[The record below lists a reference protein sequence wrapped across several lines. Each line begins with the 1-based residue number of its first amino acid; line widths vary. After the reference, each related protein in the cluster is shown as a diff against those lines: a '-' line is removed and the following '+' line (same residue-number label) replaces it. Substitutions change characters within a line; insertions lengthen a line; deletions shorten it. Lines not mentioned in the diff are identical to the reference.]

1 MYVKPLVSFNGLFSN
16 MANWVLKISMF
27 LLGIFLSTF
36 LIAQKIDESDTHA
49 MMEANFL
56 FQFANNSNWP
66 TSMKNG
72 SFKICVV
79 GNHAVYEHL
88 QLKYGHQTVGKQPIE
103 IIEANMQSKFDNVHL
118 VFIDKSK
125 KPEWNTYVKT
135 LKNKSTLL
143 VSNWDGAL
151 NNGAHINFK
160 LINGS
165 VRYEMNELAMNDDQ
179 IQAGLKI
186 IQWKVNQ

>member
-1 MYVKPLVSFNGLFSN
+1 
-16 MANWVLKISMF
+16 MAKWILKISMI
-27 LLGIFLSTF
+27 LLGTFLST
-36 LIAQKIDESDTHA
+36 LIFAQKIDESDTHA

-66 TSMKNG
+66 SNMKNG
-72 SFKICVV
+72 SFKICII

-88 QLKYGHQTVGKQPIE
+88 QLKYGHQSIGKQPIE
-103 IIEANMQSKFDNVHL
+103 IIEANAQTKLDQAQL

-125 KPEWNTYVKT
+125 KSDWSLYTKA

-143 VSNWDGAL
+143 VSNWEGAL
-151 NNGAHINFK
+151 NSGAHINFK

-165 VRYEMNELAMNDDQ
+165 VRYEMNEVAMNDDQ
-179 IQAGLKI
+179 IQAGVKI

>member
-1 MYVKPLVSFNGLFSN
+1 MVK
-16 MANWVLKISMF
+16 WVIKISMF
-27 LLGIFLSTF
+27 LLGTFLSTLVF
-36 LIAQKIDESDTHA
+36 SQKIDESDTHA

-66 TSMKNG
+66 STMKNG
-72 SFKICVV
+72 SFKICVI
-79 GNHAVYEHL
+79 GSHAVYEHL

-103 IIEANMQSKFDNVHL
+103 IIEANAQTKLDNAHL

-125 KPEWNTYVKT
+125 KADWNNYMKA

-151 NNGAHINFK
+151 NSGAHINFK
-160 LINGS
+160 LLNGS
-165 VRYEMNELAMNDDQ
+165 VRYEMNEVAMNDDQ

-186 IQWKVNQ
+186 IQWKINQ

>member
-1 MYVKPLVSFNGLFSN
+1 
-16 MANWVLKISMF
+16 
-27 LLGIFLSTF
+27 
-36 LIAQKIDESDTHA
+36 
-49 MMEANFL
+49 
-56 FQFANNSNWP
+56 
-66 TSMKNG
+66 
-72 SFKICVV
+72 V

>member
-1 MYVKPLVSFNGLFSN
+1 
-16 MANWVLKISMF
+16 
-27 LLGIFLSTF
+27 
-36 LIAQKIDESDTHA
+36 
-49 MMEANFL
+49 
-56 FQFANNSNWP
+56 
-66 TSMKNG
+66 
-72 SFKICVV
+72 
-79 GNHAVYEHL
+79 
-88 QLKYGHQTVGKQPIE
+88 
-103 IIEANMQSKFDNVHL
+103 L
-118 VFIDKSK
+118 VFIDKTK
-125 KPEWNTYVKT
+125 KTEWGNYVKT

-143 VSNWDGAL
+143 VSNWEGAL